1 MTAPAETPYFLA
13 EPYTEITILD
23 APEVPTVVQAVAD
36 HPMAEM
42 AQAFDSTFSA
52 LFPALGAQGI
62 QPAGPAFS
70 LHTRMPT
77 DTVDMEVGIPV
88 ERALDGD
95 TTTDAGITLRPSTLP
110 AGRIAI
116 VSYVGSYDGLA
127 TAWGDFMQSLADQG
141 HQPQLPFWEI
151 YVTEPRPDS
160 DPASLRTDLV
170 TLISSGARR

>member
-13 EPYTEITILD
+13 EPYTEVTILD
-23 APEVPTVVQAVAD
+23 APEIPTVVQAVTD
-36 HPMAEM
+36 YPMAEM

-52 LFPALGAQGI
+52 LFPVLGAQGI
-62 QPAGPAFS
+62 QPVGPAFS

-88 ERALDGD
+88 DRPLGGD
-95 TTTDAGITLRPSTLP
+95 TTTDTGITLRPSSLP

-116 VSYVGSYDGLA
+116 MSHVGPYDGLA
-127 TAWGDFMQSLADQG
+127 AAWGGFMQALADQG
-141 HQPQLPFWEI
+141 HQPELPFWEI

-160 DPASLRTDLV
+160 DPATLRTDLV
-170 TLISSGARR
+170 TLLSEGTRS